1 MRQPAE
7 LRLEERE
14 LLEEGESEEDSERTH
29 LPQDSLP
36 VQINECC

>member
-1 MRQPAE
+1 MRQSAE

-14 LLEEGESEEDSERTH
+14 EGESEEDSTERTH